1 MKDLIIFLQRK
12 QTTKRRIKE
21 KEKTKTKQNG
31 ISSGW
36 IIKSLQY
43 AYEQLF
49 HLQMTKYMPSSEIGG
64 PVDTI
69 TIFLHADLLASN
81 FIRLREEIE
90 DDRSGQKNHTMEI
103 LQKNWDMSHISP
115 LSSQLKLNGCGNIC
129 GNSTLH

>member
-1 MKDLIIFLQRK
+1 MRKK

-21 KEKTKTKQNG
+21 KEKEKTKQNG

-43 AYEQLF
+43 AYGQLF
-49 HLQMTKYMPSSEIGG
+49 HLQKTKYMPSSEIGG

-81 FIRLREEIE
+81 FIRLREEVE
-90 DDRSGQKNHTMEI
+90 DDLVWSKNPHNGDFTA
-103 LQKNWDMSHISP
+103 
-115 LSSQLKLNGCGNIC
+115 KLG
-129 GNSTLH
+129 